1 VKPGALLP
9 LLLSLLAGPPAQA
22 ATLADEAFWRFNFGN
37 DIFFQKDNK
46 LSAGWVL
53 QRHSAPVDRWSELQD
68 MPGFMRRW
76 AGQMDPL
83 SQPGLV
89 RRAHWAI
96 GQVIQTPTDITR
108 KERILDDV
116 PYAGALTLQAG
127 WYAFDDREFRGLE
140 LTTGIVGP
148 LSLAEQTQTV
158 IHRLLG
164 NDIPQ
169 GWDHQLRTEPI
180 INANV
185 MRKLKLS
192 SGSDGIWGW
201 DQTVSVDGSL
211 GNLYTQLSL
220 AMEWRF
226 GENMPGG
233 FLYSPLPPGFGMS
246 HKAMLAPENP
256 RRHSLYGSVA
266 LRVSAFAWNLF
277 FDGNTYDSEY
287 RVPKEPLVWQAVAG
301 IHYERPE
308 WALHFT
314 LLRSGDDVDV
324 RQLSEAE
331 GSEAFGAIVFEW
343 RIP

>member
-1 VKPGALLP
+1 MRAGF
-9 LLLSLLAGPPAQA
+9 LLLFSLLASLPLRA

-46 LSAGWVL
+46 LSAGWVV
-53 QRHSAPVDRWSELQD
+53 QRHSASLQQWEQLQD
-68 MPGFMRRW
+68 MPEFMRRW
-76 AGQMDPL
+76 ALHMEPL
-83 SQPGLV
+83 ARPGLIK
-89 RRAHWAI
+89 RAHWAV
-96 GQVIQTPTDITR
+96 GQVIQTPTDIAR
-108 KERILDDV
+108 KERIYDDV
-116 PYAGALTLQAG
+116 PYAGALTFQAG

-140 LTTGIVGP
+140 LTAGVVGP

-158 IHRLLG
+158 VHRLLG
-164 NDIPQ
+164 SDIPQ
-169 GWDHQLRTEPI
+169 GWEHQLLTEPI
-180 INANV
+180 LNANA
-185 MRKLKLS
+185 MRKLKLL
-192 SGSDGIWGW
+192 SGGDGFWGW

-220 AMEWRF
+220 AVEWRF

-246 HKAMLAPENP
+246 HKAILAPANP
-256 RRHSLYGSVA
+256 LRHSLYGSVA

-277 FDGNTYDSEY
+277 LDGNTYDSEY
-287 RVPKEPLVWQAVAG
+287 RVPKEPVVWQAVVG

-314 LLRSGDDVDV
+314 LLSSGDDVDV
-324 RQLSEAE
+324 RKLTEAE
-331 GSEAFGAIVFEW
+331 SNEAFGAIVFEW